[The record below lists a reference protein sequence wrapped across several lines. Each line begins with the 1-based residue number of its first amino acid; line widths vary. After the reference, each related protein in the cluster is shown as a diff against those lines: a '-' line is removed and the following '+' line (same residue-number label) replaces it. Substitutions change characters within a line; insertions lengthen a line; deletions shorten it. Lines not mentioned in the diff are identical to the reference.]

1 MDKRPIGVFDSGLGG
16 LTVAAEITRL
26 LPEEELVYVGDTARF
41 PYGTKPADEV
51 AGYAFEI
58 IEYLVTRGVKIIV
71 IACNTA
77 TAAAL
82 EKAQG
87 TFETPIIGVVEPG
100 SRAAVQ
106 ATRNK
111 RVGVIGTPATVAS
124 GAYSRAVR
132 ALDIGATVF
141 SAPCPKFVEIVEKGN
156 FSGANVYGSG
166 TYLVAKGY
174 LQPLLH
180 AGIDTLVLGCTHY
193 PLLAE
198 LLRRACGPGVK
209 IISSAEE
216 TALEARTILAGRGHL
231 RKGGGPVEHRFF
243 VTGSPSGG
251 VRGQSDSWPWRDSKA
266 DYAARRFRELG
277 SRFLG
282 RDIGKVGRV
291 DLRKERVV

>member
-16 LTVAAEITRL
+16 LTVAAEIARL

-41 PYGTKPADEV
+41 PYGTKPANEV

-58 IEYLVTRGVKIIV
+58 IEFLIARGVKIIV

-77 TAAAL
+77 TTAAL
-82 EKAQG
+82 EQAQD
-87 TFETPIIGVVEPG
+87 TFDIPIIGVVEPG
-100 SRAAVQ
+100 SRAAVR
-106 ATRNK
+106 ATRN
-111 RVGVIGTPATVAS
+111 RHVGVIGTPATVAS

-132 ALDIGATVF
+132 ALDLGVTVF
-141 SAPCPKFVEIVEKGN
+141 SAPCPKFVEIVEKGD

-193 PLLAE
+193 PLLSE
-198 LLRRACGPGVK
+198 LLRRACGPGVT

-216 TALEARTILAGRGHL
+216 TAIEAKSILADRGHL
-231 RKGGGPVEHRFF
+231 RETGGAVEHRFF
-243 VTGSPSGG
+243 VTGSPSGRS
-251 VRGQSDSWPWRDSKA
+251 RGQSESWPWRDSKA
-266 DYAARRFRELG
+266 DFAARRFRELG

-282 RDIGKVGRV
+282 RDIGKVDRV
-291 DLRKERVV
+291 DLRKEKAV

>member
-26 LPEEELVYVGDTARF
+26 LPDEQLVYLGDTARF
-41 PYGTKPADEV
+41 PYGTKPATEV

-58 IEYLVTRGVKIIV
+58 IDFLRTHEVKIII

-82 EKAQG
+82 EKAQKS
-87 TFETPIIGVVEPG
+87 FDIPIIGVVEPG

-106 ATRNK
+106 ATRNR
-111 RVGVIGTPATVAS
+111 RVGVIGTAGTVAS

-132 ALDIGATVF
+132 ALDVGVTVF
-141 SAPCPKFVEIVEKGN
+141 SAPCPKFVEIVERGD
-156 FSGANVYGSG
+156 FSGANVFGSG

-174 LQPLLH
+174 LQPLLRV
-180 AGIDTLVLGCTHY
+180 GIDTLVLGCTHY
-193 PLLAE
+193 PLLSE
-198 LLRRACGPGVK
+198 LLRRTCGPGVTL
-209 IISSAEE
+209 ISSAEE
-216 TALEARTILAGRGHL
+216 TALEARAILERRGQLRAGGKAALHQY
-231 RKGGGPVEHRFF
+231 F

-251 VRGQSDSWPWRDSKA
+251 ARSQSDSWPWRDSKA

-282 RDIGKVGRV
+282 RDIGKVGNV
-291 DLRKERVV
+291 ELRKEKAV